1 MKSIIVVL
9 CSLLACANAFTSHS
23 PPSIGGNVGRAMPR
37 LSSSPTSSSRR
48 IAVAPVG
55 GRKDEATSTSTTAL
69 ANMLREYA
77 NYNDVWDGDYG
88 YGGYGMGRGVYS
100 RRGGGGYG

>member
-1 MKSIIVVL
+1 MKSIIVAVL
-9 CSLLACANAFTSHS
+9 CSLVACADAFTSVS
-23 PPSIGGNVGRAMPR
+23 PPSSSGSVGRAMPR
-37 LSSSPTSSSRR
+37 LSLPT
-48 IAVAPVG
+48 
-55 GRKDEATSTSTTAL
+55 TSTSTAL

>member
-1 MKSIIVVL
+1 MKSIIVAVL
-9 CSLLACANAFTSHS
+9 CSLVAYANAFTSVS
-23 PPSIGGNVGRAMPR
+23 PPSSSGSVGRAMPR
-37 LSSSPTSSSRR
+37 LSLPTASPRPCAS
-48 IAVAPVG
+48 
-55 GRKDEATSTSTTAL
+55 TAL

>member
-1 MKSIIVVL
+1 MKSVIVVVL
-9 CSLLACANAFTSHS
+9 CSLVAYANAFTSYS
-23 PPSIGGNVGRAMPR
+23 PPSSIGVGKAMPR
-37 LSSSPTSSSRR
+37 LSLLTNSQQ
-48 IAVAPVG
+48 IAVAPQF
-55 GRKDEATSTSTTAL
+55 RSKDETSTTAL

-100 RRGGGGYG
+100 RRGGGYG

>member
-1 MKSIIVVL
+1 MKTAIAIL
-9 CSLLACANAFTSHS
+9 LSLAAFANAFTSG
-23 PPSIGGNVGRAMPR
+23 PSVGLGVGKAVPR
-37 LSSSPTSSSRR
+37 LSEQQPRNLAVPAQQQSPRDKESVVLS
-48 IAVAPVG
+48 
-55 GRKDEATSTSTTAL
+55 
-69 ANMLREYA
+69 NMLREYA

>member
-1 MKSIIVVL
+1 MKSVIVVVL
-9 CSLLACANAFTSHS
+9 CFLVAYANAFTSYS
-23 PPSIGGNVGRAMPR
+23 PPSSIGVVGVGKAIPR
-37 LSSSPTSSSRR
+37 LSQQQQRT
-48 IAVAPVG
+48 IAVAPQF
-55 GRKDEATSTSTTAL
+55 RSKEETSTTTAL

-100 RRGGGGYG
+100 RRGGGYG

>member
-1 MKSIIVVL
+1 MGKAI
-9 CSLLACANAFTSHS
+9 
-23 PPSIGGNVGRAMPR
+23 PR
-37 LSSSPTSSSRR
+37 LSLLTSPQR
-48 IAVAPVG
+48 ITQVAAPII
-55 GRKDEATSTSTTAL
+55 GRKGETTKSTTSAL